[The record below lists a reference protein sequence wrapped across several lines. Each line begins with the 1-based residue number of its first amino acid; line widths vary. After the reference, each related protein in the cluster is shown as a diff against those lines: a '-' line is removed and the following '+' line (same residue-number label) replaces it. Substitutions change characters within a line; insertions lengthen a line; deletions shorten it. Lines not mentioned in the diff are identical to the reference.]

1 MNDREPAATAPRTRP
16 KLSAVRVPEPFA
28 PLFERAQEYVDRYF
42 EERRFDPSEGTIEI
56 FGQRYMLVRAG
67 AMSVEF
73 FDQIMRLYE
82 DKGEEE
88 ALAVA
93 RSMLFDIAH
102 AIGASDA
109 RNFHSRMSL
118 EDPIEKLSAGPVHF
132 AYSGWAFVDI
142 SAESRPSP
150 DENFYLLYDHPYS
163 FESDSWLK
171 ASKKVDFPV
180 CVMNAG
186 YSSGWCAES
195 FGLTLV
201 ASEILC
207 KAKGDEWCRF
217 IMAPPD
223 RIESH
228 IGGYLQREPQI
239 ARKVTS
245 YEIPGFFTRKQAE
258 DELRAAKEAAEEAA
272 RAKAAFLAN
281 MSHEIR
287 TPMNAVIGMTSLLQD
302 TVLDADQ
309 REFVDTIRKS
319 GEHLLGVI
327 NNILDFSK
335 IEAGKLQLE
344 PAPFHLRTC
353 IEDALELVAVQA
365 MEHDLELAYEI
376 DDGVPEAISTD
387 AGRLRQIL
395 TNLLSNAVKFTT
407 AGEVVV
413 RVTSQLQED
422 GRHELAFG
430 VQDTGI
436 GLAPS
441 AAARLFAPFTQV
453 DASTTRVYGGTGL
466 GLAISR
472 RLCELME
479 GRIWVES
486 DPGRGSTFTF
496 SIRAAEAALPPPI
509 PELVPQLEGLR
520 VLVVDDNATNR
531 RILSLLASKW
541 GMTARETESPVDALR
556 WVEEGEPFDLALL
569 DYQMP
574 GMDGV
579 ELAES
584 LRLLRPSDD
593 LRLVLLTSMGSGH
606 DLRSSAADFAATLT
620 KPLKQS
626 QLYDTLVRVMAD
638 QPAPATA
645 MPRVVFDPEM
655 ATRHPLRILLAEDNA
670 INLKLSLHLLGK
682 FGYRADV
689 AGNGAEALAAVERQ
703 HYDVVLMDVQMPVMD
718 GCEATRQLRRR
729 WPEVPRVVALTAN
742 AMDGDREEC
751 LAAGMNDYL
760 GKPISPEAL
769 AAALRRTPLRR
780 PEPASDT
787 NRLLTED
794 GPDEGGGNRH
804 TAVDRLLAMLGDEAP
819 ALLPGLVQDFLE
831 DGSQLMDTIRR
842 TFEDG
847 QTEELRRAAHTLK
860 STALNFGAEGLAR
873 HCRQIEKLAQS
884 GDVEAARQHETA
896 LHSEYQAVQAEFLEM
911 LDGYARQEPAGPPE
925 QAGTRP

>member
-1 MNDREPAATAPRTRP
+1 MNDREPAATAPRSRP
-16 KLSAVRVPEPFA
+16 TLSAVRVPEPFA
-28 PLFERAQEYVDRYF
+28 PIFERAQEYVDRYF

-109 RNFHSRMSL
+109 RNFHTRMSL
-118 EDPIEKLSAGPVHF
+118 VDPIEKLSAGPVHF

-142 SAESRPSP
+142 SPESRPSP

-171 ASKKVDFPV
+171 AGKTVEFPV

-223 RIESH
+223 RIESL
-228 IGGYLQREPQI
+228 IGDYLQSEPQI

-302 TVLDADQ
+302 TALGPDQ
-309 REFVDTIRKS
+309 REFVETIRKS

-335 IEAGKLQLE
+335 IEAGRLQLE
-344 PAPFHLRTC
+344 PVPFDLRTC

-376 DDGVPEAISTD
+376 DDGVPEAISAD

-395 TNLLSNAVKFTT
+395 ANLLSNAVKFTT

-413 RVTSQLQED
+413 RVTSRPLGD

-430 VQDTGI
+430 VRDTGI

-479 GRIWVES
+479 GRIWVDSE
-486 DPGRGSTFTF
+486 PGRGSTFTF
-496 SIRAAEAALPPPI
+496 SIQAAEAALPPPI
-509 PELVPQLEGLR
+509 PELAPQLEGLR
-520 VLVVDDNATNR
+520 VLVVDDNSTNR

-541 GMTARETESPVDALR
+541 GMVARETESPADALR
-556 WVEEGEPFDLALL
+556 WVEQGEPFDLALL

-579 ELAES
+579 ELAEA
-584 LRLLRPSDD
+584 LRLLRARED
-593 LRLVLLTSMGSGH
+593 LRLVLLTSMGSGN
-606 DLRSSAADFAATLT
+606 DLRSSGADFAATLT

-626 QLYDTLVRVMAD
+626 QLYNTLVRVMAD

-645 MPRVVFDPEM
+645 VPAAVFDPGM
-655 ATRHPLRILLAEDNA
+655 ATRHPLRILLAEDNQ

-689 AGNGAEALAAVERQ
+689 AGNGVEALAAVERQ

-769 AAALRRTPLRR
+769 AAALRRTPTRR
-780 PEPASDT
+780 PGPSDA
-787 NRLLTED
+787 NRILAED
-794 GPDEGGGNRH
+794 RPPVDPREGRH
-804 TAVDRLLAMLGDEAP
+804 TAVDRLLTMLGDDAP
-819 ALLPGLVQDFLE
+819 ALFPGLVKDFLE
-831 DGSQLMDTIRR
+831 DGARLLETVRR
-842 TFEDG
+842 SLEDNRP
-847 QTEELRRAAHTLK
+847 EELRRAAHTLK
-860 STALNFGAEGLAR
+860 STALNFGAEDLAR
-873 HCRQIEKLAQS
+873 QCRQIEKHARS
-884 GDVEAARQHETA
+884 GDPNSARRHEAALDA
-896 LHSEYQAVQAEFLEM
+896 EYQAVQAELEEM
-911 LDGYARQEPAGPPE
+911 LDGYAPGEPAGPP
-925 QAGTRP
+925 G

>member
-1 MNDREPAATAPRTRP
+1 MDDRGPAVAPAL
-16 KLSAVRVPEPFA
+16 KAVRVPEPFA
-28 PLFERAQEYVDRYF
+28 PIFEKAQEYVDRYF
-42 EERRFDPSEGTIEI
+42 QQRRFDPSEGTIEI

-82 DKGEEE
+82 DKGEDE

-102 AIGASDA
+102 AIGASDG
-109 RNFHSRMSL
+109 RNFHTRMSL

-142 SAESRPSP
+142 SPESRPSP
-150 DENFYLLYDHPYS
+150 DENFFLLYDHPYS

-171 ASKKVDFPV
+171 AGKKVDFPV

-223 RIESH
+223 RIEGH
-228 IGGYLQREPQI
+228 IAEYLQREPQI

-302 TVLDADQ
+302 TALDGDQ

-365 MEHDLELAYEI
+365 MDHDLELAYEI
-376 DDGVPEAISTD
+376 DDGVPEAVLAD

-395 TNLLSNAVKFTT
+395 TNLLANAVKFTS

-413 RVTSQLQED
+413 RVTSQPLAD
-422 GRHELAFG
+422 GRHTLTFA
-430 VQDTGI
+430 VRDTGI
-436 GLAPS
+436 GLTPA

-472 RLCELME
+472 RLCELMD
-479 GRIWVES
+479 GQIGVES
-486 DPGRGSTFTF
+486 EPGRGSTFTF
-496 SIRAAEAALPPPI
+496 SIQAAEATLPPPI
-509 PELVPQLEGLR
+509 PDQILHLAGLR
-520 VLVVDDNATNR
+520 VLVVDDNETNR

-541 GMTARETESPVDALR
+541 GMEARETASPADALG

-569 DYQMP
+569 DFQMP

-579 ELAES
+579 ELAEA
-584 LRLLRPSDD
+584 LRLLRARED
-593 LRLVLLTSMGSGH
+593 LRLVLLTSMGSGNE
-606 DLRSSAADFAATLT
+606 LRASGADFAATLT

-638 QPAPATA
+638 QPAPPSALPPA
-645 MPRVVFDPEM
+645 EFDPGM
-655 ATRHPLRILLAEDNA
+655 AARHPLRILLAEDNQ
-670 INLKLSLHLLGK
+670 INLKLSLHLLAK

-689 AGNGAEALAAVERQ
+689 AGNGVEALAAVERQ

-718 GCEATRQLRRR
+718 GCEATRRLRQR

-751 LAAGMNDYL
+751 LAAGMNDYI
-760 GKPISPEAL
+760 GKPISPEEL
-769 AAALRRTPLRR
+769 AAALLRTPVRAGRR
-780 PEPASDT
+780 PSDPA
-787 NRLLTED
+787 
-794 GPDEGGGNRH
+794 EGTH
-804 TAVDRLLAMLGDEAP
+804 TAVDRLLAMLGDDAP
-819 ALLPGLVQDFLE
+819 ALFPELVHDFLE
-831 DGSQLMDTIRR
+831 DGARLSQTVVRSVEERQPD
-842 TFEDG
+842 
-847 QTEELRRAAHTLK
+847 ELRRAAHTLK
-860 STALNFGAEGLAR
+860 STALNFGAEALAR
-873 HCRQIEKLAQS
+873 HCRQVEKLARS
-884 GDVEAARQHETA
+884 GDLDAAGEPAHDLA
-896 LHSEYQAVQAEFLEM
+896 AEYAAVQEELELL
-911 LDGYARQEPAGPPE
+911 LDRYPGGAPKV
-925 QAGTRP
+925 

>member
-1 MNDREPAATAPRTRP
+1 MDQHQPDGAPPADPTL
-16 KLSAVRVPEPFA
+16 KAVRVPEQFA
-28 PLFERAQEYVDRYF
+28 PIFEKAQEYVDRYF
-42 EERRFDPSEGTIEI
+42 KERRFDPSQGTIEI

-93 RSMLFDIAH
+93 RSMLFDIAY
-102 AIGASDA
+102 AIGKSDA
-109 RNFHSRMSL
+109 RNFHTRMSL
-118 EDPIEKLSAGPVHF
+118 VDPIEKLSAGPVHF
-132 AYSGWAFVDI
+132 AYSGWSFVDI
-142 SAESRPSP
+142 SPESQPSP
-150 DENFYLLYDHPYS
+150 DESFYLLYDHPYS
-163 FESDSWLK
+163 FESDSWLRAAK
-171 ASKKVDFPV
+171 TVDFPV

-223 RIESH
+223 RIEGR
-228 IGGYLQREPQI
+228 IGDYLQREPQL

-287 TPMNAVIGMTSLLQD
+287 TPMNAVIGMTSLLGD
-302 TVLDADQ
+302 TALDDDQ

-344 PAPFHLRTC
+344 PAPFHLCTC

-365 MEHDLELAYEI
+365 MEHDLELAYEF
-376 DDGVPEAISTD
+376 DDGVPEAVLAD

-395 TNLLSNAVKFTT
+395 ANLLANAVKFTT

-413 RVTSQLQED
+413 RVTSQPLGD
-422 GRHELAFG
+422 GRHELSFG
-430 VQDTGI
+430 VSDTGI
-436 GLAPS
+436 GLAPG
-441 AAARLFAPFTQV
+441 AAERLFAPFTQI

-472 RLCELME
+472 RLCDLMG
-479 GRIWVES
+479 GRIGVES
-486 DPGRGSTFTF
+486 EPGRGSTFTF
-496 SIRAAEAALPPPI
+496 SIQAAEAELAPPI
-509 PELVPQLEGLR
+509 PELAPQLEGLR

-531 RILSLLASKW
+531 RILSLLTSKW
-541 GMTARETESPVDALR
+541 GMAARDTESPADALG
-556 WVEEGEPFDLALL
+556 WVEQGEPFDLALL

-579 ELAES
+579 ELAEA
-584 LRLLRPSDD
+584 LRLLRSRED
-593 LRLVLLTSMGSGH
+593 LRLVLLTSMGSAQETRISG
-606 DLRSSAADFAATLT
+606 ADFAATLS

-626 QLYDTLVRVMAD
+626 HLYNTLVRVMAD
-638 QPAPATA
+638 QPAPAT
-645 MPRVVFDPEM
+645 PRAPAIFDPHM
-655 ATRHPLRILLAEDNA
+655 AGRHPLRILLAEDNQ
-670 INLKLSLHLLGK
+670 INLKLTLHLLGK

-703 HYDVVLMDVQMPVMD
+703 HYDVILMDVQMPVMD
-718 GCEATRQLRRR
+718 GCEATRQIRCR
-729 WPEVPRVVALTAN
+729 WAKVPRIVALTAN

-751 LAAGMNDYL
+751 LVAGMNDYL

-769 AAALRRTPLRR
+769 AAALRRTPRR
-780 PEPASDT
+780 PAEPVPSADRT
-787 NRLLTED
+787 
-794 GPDEGGGNRH
+794 PEGDRPPAPGAPRH
-804 TAVDRLLAMLGDEAP
+804 TAVDRLIAMLGEEAP
-819 ALLPGLVQDFLE
+819 ALFPGLVSDFVE
-831 DGSQLMDTIRR
+831 DGSRLVGTIRR
-842 TFEDG
+842 SLDG
-847 QTEELRRAAHTLK
+847 DHPDEVRRAAHTLK
-860 STALNFGAEGLAR
+860 SMALHFGAGDLAQ
-873 HCRQIEKLAQS
+873 HSRQIEKLAPNS
-884 GDVEAARQHETA
+884 NLETVRDHADALEA
-896 LHSEYQAVQAEFLEM
+896 EYQAVQNELEQM
-911 LDGYARQEPAGPPE
+911 LARYTPGEAAGPP
-925 QAGTRP
+925 G

>member
-1 MNDREPAATAPRTRP
+1 MEDHREVAEGPAP
-16 KLSAVRVPEPFA
+16 KLKAVRVPEPFVSI
-28 PLFERAQEYVDRYF
+28 FEKAQEYVDRYF
-42 EERRFDPSEGTIEI
+42 EERRFDPSQGTIEI

-109 RNFHSRMSL
+109 RNFHFRMSL
-118 EDPIEKLSAGPVHF
+118 DDPIEKLSAGPIHF

-171 ASKKVDFPV
+171 AGKTVDFPV

-217 IMAPPD
+217 IMAPSD
-223 RIESH
+223 RIAAH
-228 IGGYLQREPQI
+228 IGDYLKREPQI
-239 ARKVTS
+239 ARKVRN

-258 DELRAAKEAAEEAA
+258 DELRAAKDTAEEAA
-272 RAKAAFLAN
+272 RAKTAFLAN

-302 TVLDADQ
+302 TALDADQ
-309 REFVDTIRKS
+309 AEFVDTIRKS

-344 PAPFHLRTC
+344 PAPFDVRTS

-376 DDGVPEAISTD
+376 EEGVPEAVLAD

-395 TNLLSNAVKFTT
+395 ANLLSNAVKFTS

-413 RVTSQLQED
+413 RVTAQSLGD
-422 GRHELAFG
+422 GLHEIAFG
-430 VQDTGI
+430 VRDTGI
-436 GLAPS
+436 GLAPG
-441 AAARLFAPFTQV
+441 AAAHLFAPFTQV
-453 DASTTRVYGGTGL
+453 DVSTTRLYGGTGL

-472 RLCELME
+472 RLCELMG
-479 GRIWVES
+479 GRIGVVSEAGS
-486 DPGRGSTFTF
+486 GSTFTF
-496 SIRAAEAALPPPI
+496 SIQAPEATLPPPRS
-509 PELVPQLEGLR
+509 ELVPQLEGLR

-531 RILSLLASKW
+531 RILSLLAGKW
-541 GMTARETESPVDALR
+541 GMAARQTGSPAEALG
-556 WVEEGEPFDLALL
+556 WVEAGESFDLALL

-579 ELAES
+579 ELAEA
-584 LRLLRPSDD
+584 LRLLREREDM
-593 LRLVLLTSMGSGH
+593 RLVLLTSMGLGQEIRTSGV
-606 DLRSSAADFAATLT
+606 DFAATLT

-638 QPAPATA
+638 QPAPPTGGPSP
-645 MPRVVFDPEM
+645 MFDPRM
-655 ATRHPLRILLAEDNA
+655 ASRHPLKILLAEDNQ
-670 INLKLSLHLLGK
+670 INLKLTLHLLGK

-689 AGNGAEALAAVERQ
+689 AGNGLEAVAAVERQ

-718 GCEATRQLRRR
+718 GCEATRQIRHR
-729 WPEVPRVVALTAN
+729 WPAVPRVVALTAN
-742 AMDGDREEC
+742 AMDGDREAC
-751 LAAGMNDYL
+751 LSAGMDDYL

-769 AAALRRTPLRR
+769 AAALRRTPMHERKPPSNADHVATPSGLA
-780 PEPASDT
+780 PNGKS
-787 NRLLTED
+787 
-794 GPDEGGGNRH
+794 RH
-804 TAVDRLLAMLGDEAP
+804 TAIEHLLAVLGDEAP
-819 ALLPGLVQDFLE
+819 ALFPGLVEEFVQ
-831 DGSQLMDTIRR
+831 DGSRLVEVLLRSVDDNQP
-842 TFEDG
+842 
-847 QTEELRRAAHTLK
+847 EECRRAAHTLK
-860 STALNFGAEGLAR
+860 STAVHFGAENLVS
-873 HCRQIEKLAQS
+873 HCRQVEKLSRS
-884 GDVEAARQHETA
+884 GDLVTVRESLNALVVEYELVRDE
-896 LHSEYQAVQAEFLEM
+896 LM
-911 LDGYARQEPAGPPE
+911 LDRVARDQGAEPS
-925 QAGTRP
+925 

>member
-1 MNDREPAATAPRTRP
+1 MDDREPPAPTARP
-16 KLSAVRVPEPFA
+16 AFSAVRVPEPFA
-28 PLFERAQEYVDRYF
+28 PIFEKAQEYVHRYF
-42 EERRFDPSEGTIEI
+42 EERRFDPSQGTIEI

-109 RNFHSRMSL
+109 RNFHTRMSL

-142 SAESRPSP
+142 SPESRPSP

-171 ASKKVDFPV
+171 AGKKVDFPV

-228 IGGYLQREPQI
+228 IGDYLQREPQI

-302 TVLDADQ
+302 TALDADQ
-309 REFVDTIRKS
+309 REFVETIRTS

-327 NNILDFSK
+327 NDILDFSK

-376 DDGVPEAISTD
+376 DDGVPEAVLAD

-395 TNLLSNAVKFTT
+395 ANLLANAVKFTT

-413 RVTSQLQED
+413 RVTARPLED

-430 VQDTGI
+430 VRDTGI
-436 GLAPS
+436 GLAPG

-486 DPGRGSTFTF
+486 EPGRGSTFTF
-496 SIRAAEAALPPPI
+496 SIRASEAAMTQPNPDLTPR
-509 PELVPQLEGLR
+509 LEGLR

-541 GMTARETESPVDALR
+541 GMAARETASPADALG

-579 ELAES
+579 ELAEA
-584 LRLLRPSDD
+584 LRLLRAPED

-606 DLRSSAADFAATLT
+606 DLRTSGADFAATLT

-626 QLYDTLVRVMAD
+626 QLYNTLVRVMAD
-638 QPAPATA
+638 QPAPASVA
-645 MPRVVFDPEM
+645 KPSAVFDPDM
-655 ATRHPLRILLAEDNA
+655 ADAPPA
-670 INLKLSLHLLGK
+670 
-682 FGYRADV
+682 AD
-689 AGNGAEALAAVERQ
+689 
-703 HYDVVLMDVQMPVMD
+703 PP
-718 GCEATRQLRRR
+718 RRGQ
-729 WPEVPRVVALTAN
+729 P
-742 AMDGDREEC
+742 DQ
-751 LAAGMNDYL
+751 
-760 GKPISPEAL
+760 PEAL
-769 AAALRRTPLRR
+769 PAPAREVRLPGRRGRERGGSPGGGRAPALRRGAHGRPDAGDGRVRGDPADTAPLAGGAPNRGPHRQRHGRR
-780 PEPASDT
+780 PGGVPGRRDERLSRQTHQPGGASRRPAPNADASGWT
-787 NRLLTED
+787 ALRHRRPGD
-794 GPDEGGGNRH
+794 GGP
-804 TAVDRLLAMLGDEAP
+804 
-819 ALLPGLVQDFLE
+819 
-831 DGSQLMDTIRR
+831 IRR
-842 TFEDG
+842 TWWDSSHG
-847 QTEELRRAAHTLK
+847 R
-860 STALNFGAEGLAR
+860 
-873 HCRQIEKLAQS
+873 
-884 GDVEAARQHETA
+884 
-896 LHSEYQAVQAEFLEM
+896 
-911 LDGYARQEPAGPPE
+911 
-925 QAGTRP
+925 